1 MTVNLSNKES
11 NWLLDDLLRR
21 AAGADRAVLLSSDGL
36 LMGKSSDMS
45 VPDAEHLAAVAS
57 ALQSLA
63 RGTGKYFEGGAV
75 HQTVVE
81 LEHAFLVVTE
91 AGTGACLAVLA
102 HAGADLGLIAYEV
115 NRMVASVG
123 KHMATGPRN
132 PTVGYARNTEAS

>member
-123 KHMATGPRN
+123 QHMATGPRN
-132 PTVGYARNTEAS
+132 PTAGYARNTEAS